1 VNLKARAINRV
12 IAVAPDTPTKL
23 RKRHQD
29 NPISVSRIPEP
40 KGNPTDLPRPHL
52 IAGHEMKADQHRPP
66 ISVMQKETAVK
77 NPNLSRALNNES
89 EALERVNIL
98 KS

>member
-1 VNLKARAINRV
+1 
-12 IAVAPDTPTKL
+12 
-23 RKRHQD
+23 
-29 NPISVSRIPEP
+29 
-40 KGNPTDLPRPHL
+40 
-52 IAGHEMKADQHRPP
+52 MKADQHRPP